1 MAALDSRHRCH
12 QRPEKKTHPH
22 LCFDERS
29 VGETTTTQ
37 RSAERG
43 RKVQTRHSGGDQTLS
58 ITLEMQSVGT
68 SWMSCL
74 ERERRAGGGH
84 NQRCCS
90 PSKTAA
96 RASCRANLATAAA
109 SLQTLEQHCSNYQQF
124 SSIRRIR
131 RIRRIKHFAFLC
143 LFYIFFLQSMFWKGF
158 KLTL

>member
-68 SWMSCL
+68 SWMSCWKERGEL
-74 ERERRAGGGH
+74 EEDTT
-84 NQRCCS
+84 N
-90 PSKTAA
+90 
-96 RASCRANLATAAA
+96 ASCRANLATAAA

-131 RIRRIKHFAFLC
+131 RIKHFAFLC